1 MVHEQDFMQL
11 NQNFDTSGN
20 CTARIVNLFLIPTLI
35 YAIVIVGYIGFIPLK
50 VEIHSVVL
58 IGLIYIIYLFFIRH
72 NAYFVS
78 CKFRKKYQI
87 LKEQLQNYINKNS
100 LTIENTT
107 KANASIDDF
116 LKEFTLPLRNTNFS
130 SVAAGIFP
138 TLGIL
143 GTFISIA
150 VSMPD
155 FSSQTA
161 SVLEKEISL
170 LLGGVGTAFYV
181 SIYGIFLSI
190 WWIFYE
196 KIGMSRFEHDI
207 IIIKE
212 NTKSFFWNKIDI
224 EKIHFQKSIE
234 NYEKL
239 NTIFNNIGS
248 SQLVENMNNS
258 LTQRL
263 QMFDSIID
271 AEQKAMQ
278 RSNEFTMQRE
288 SQQLKIN
295 QSYEKITNDISSLVP
310 MMNQT
315 VQHMSAMIN
324 MMQSER
330 SNLETASN
338 ELNKNIIL
346 LNEALQNVSSK
357 NLQDLYSNILKNIE
371 TMKNDTDRIGW
382 SFNQH
387 LNDFDEKF
395 TKKLHQSLQMIDSQ
409 TAKVISQVVDLKDE
423 LK

>member
-1 MVHEQDFMQL
+1 
-11 NQNFDTSGN
+11 
-20 CTARIVNLFLIPTLI
+20 
-35 YAIVIVGYIGFIPLK
+35 
-50 VEIHSVVL
+50 
-58 IGLIYIIYLFFIRH
+58 
-72 NAYFVS
+72 
-78 CKFRKKYQI
+78 
-87 LKEQLQNYINKNS
+87 
-100 LTIENTT
+100 
-107 KANASIDDF
+107 
-116 LKEFTLPLRNTNFS
+116 
-130 SVAAGIFP
+130 
-138 TLGIL
+138 
-143 GTFISIA
+143 
-150 VSMPD
+150 
-155 FSSQTA
+155 
-161 SVLEKEISL
+161 
-170 LLGGVGTAFYV
+170 
-181 SIYGIFLSI
+181 
-190 WWIFYE
+190 
-196 KIGMSRFEHDI
+196 
-207 IIIKE
+207 
-212 NTKSFFWNKIDI
+212 
-224 EKIHFQKSIE
+224 
-234 NYEKL
+234 
-239 NTIFNNIGS
+239 
-248 SQLVENMNNS
+248 MNNS

>member
-1 MVHEQDFMQL
+1 MVQEQDFIQL

-20 CTARIVNLFLIPTLI
+20 CSARIVNLFLIPTLI
-35 YAIVIVGYIGFIPLK
+35 YLVVLIGYMGFIPLK

-58 IGLIYIIYLFFIRH
+58 IGFIYLIYLFFIRH
-72 NAYFVS
+72 NAYYAS
-78 CKFRKKYQI
+78 CKFRKQYKE
-87 LKEQLQNYINKNS
+87 LKEELKNYINKNS
-100 LTIENTT
+100 LSIEDTT
-107 KANASIDDF
+107 KANASVDDF
-116 LKEFTLPLRNTNFS
+116 LNEFTLPLRNTNFS

-207 IIIKE
+207 LIIKE

-224 EKIHFQKSIE
+224 DKIHFQKSIE

-239 NTIFNNIGS
+239 NEVFNNIGS

-258 LTQRL
+258 LAQRL
-263 QMFDSIID
+263 EMFDSIINT
-271 AEQKAMQ
+271 EQKAMQ
-278 RSNEFTMQRE
+278 RSNEFMMKRE
-288 SQQLKIN
+288 QQQQVVN
-295 QSYEKITNDISSLVP
+295 QSYEKITQDISTLVP
-310 MMNQT
+310 MISST
-315 VQHMSAMIN
+315 VKQMDSIINTMQVKENNIAAATKILNENIVLLNDSLKNISAD
-324 MMQSER
+324 
-330 SNLETASN
+330 NLENIYA
-338 ELNKNIIL
+338 NII
-346 LNEALQNVSSK
+346 
-357 NLQDLYSNILKNIE
+357 KNIE
-371 TMKNDTDRIGW
+371 TMKSDTDRIGW

-395 TKKLHQSLQMIDSQ
+395 TNKLRNSLEMIDAQ
-409 TAKVISQVVDLKDE
+409 TAEVISQVVELKDE

>member
-20 CTARIVNLFLIPTLI
+20 CRARIVNLFLIPTLI
-35 YAIVIVGYIGFIPLK
+35 YIVVIVGYMGFIPLK
-50 VEIHSVVL
+50 VEIHSVIL
-58 IGLIYIIYLFFIRH
+58 IGLIYLIYIFFIRH
-72 NAYFVS
+72 NAYYAS
-78 CKFRKKYQI
+78 CKFRKQYQN
-87 LKEQLQNYINKNS
+87 LKEELKNYINKNS
-100 LTIENTT
+100 LVIEDTT

-155 FSSQTA
+155 FSSQSA

-196 KIGMSRFEHDI
+196 KIGMSRFDHDI
-207 IIIKE
+207 LIIKE

-239 NTIFNNIGS
+239 NAVFNNIGS

-258 LTQRL
+258 LAQRL
-263 QMFDSIID
+263 EMFDSIINT
-271 AEQKAMQ
+271 EQKAMQ
-278 RSNEFTMQRE
+278 RSNEYMLQ
-288 SQQLKIN
+288 SQQQQLKAN
-295 QSYEKITNDISSLVP
+295 QAYEKITHDVSTLVP
-310 MMNQT
+310 MITQA
-315 VQHMSAMIN
+315 VQQMSTILDT
-324 MMQSER
+324 MQEKENSIEETTKILNENITALNDALKNLSA
-330 SNLETASN
+330 SNLES
-338 ELNKNIIL
+338 
-346 LNEALQNVSSK
+346 V
-357 NLQDLYSNILKNIE
+357 YSNIIKNIQ
-371 TMKNDTDRIGW
+371 TMKSDTDRIGW

-387 LNDFDEKF
+387 LNEFDEKF
-395 TKKLHQSLQMIDSQ
+395 TKKLQESLQMIDAQ
-409 TAKVISQVVDLKDE
+409 TAQAISQVIDLKDE